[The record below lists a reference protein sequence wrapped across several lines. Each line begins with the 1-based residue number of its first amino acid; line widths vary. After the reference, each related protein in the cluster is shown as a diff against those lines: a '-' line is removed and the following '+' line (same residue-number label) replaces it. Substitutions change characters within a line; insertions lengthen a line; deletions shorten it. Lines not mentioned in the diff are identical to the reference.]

1 MNIVSKISAAT
12 LLLFSSSSCNAQIKN
27 AKTEIVKIYGNC
39 EMCEKTIE
47 TAGNV
52 KKVAN
57 VEWNKDSKMATITY
71 DSIKTNQDE
80 ILKRIA
86 LAGYDSD
93 KFLAPDDVYSKLAGC
108 CQYERVKK
116 TAIVSTAVIEDH
128 SMHNQENVVET
139 KQEVN
144 QLKTI
149 FESYFALKD
158 ALVKSDGKLVS
169 TLAKDVLA
177 NINSVKM
184 EKLSS
189 EEHTVWM
196 KVMSSLKSNTEK
208 IVATTIIEKQ
218 RVVFMDLSA
227 NFYALLKVSKQDYSI
242 YYQNCPMKTTQCTIK
257 KTYEVNQLK
266 KKVSFKNSDGKL
278 VSTFVAVKMEKLSSE
293 EHTVW
298 MKVMSSLKSNTEKI
312 VATTIIE
319 KQRVVFM
326 DLSAN
331 FYALLKVSKQDYS
344 IYYQNCPMY
353 NDGKGANWLS
363 KENAVKN
370 PYYGSQM
377 LTCGKTVE
385 TIK

>member
-1 MNIVSKISAAT
+1 MNLISKISAAT
-12 LLLFSSSSCNAQIKN
+12 ILLFSFSSCNAQIKN
-27 AKTEIVKIYGNC
+27 TKTESVKIYGNC

-47 TAGNV
+47 TAGSV
-52 KKVAN
+52 KKIAN
-57 VEWNKDSKMATITY
+57 VDWNKDTKMATITY
-71 DSIKTNQDE
+71 DSTKTNQDE

-108 CQYERVKK
+108 CQYERVNK

-189 EEHTVWM
+189 EEHTVWL

-208 IVATTIIEKQ
+208 IA
-218 RVVFMDLSA
+218 
-227 NFYALLKVSKQDYSI
+227 
-242 YYQNCPMKTTQCTIK
+242 
-257 KTYEVNQLK
+257 
-266 KKVSFKNSDGKL
+266 
-278 VSTFVAVKMEKLSSE
+278 
-293 EHTVW
+293 
-298 MKVMSSLKSNTEKI
+298 
-312 VATTIIE
+312 ATTIIE

>member
-1 MNIVSKISAAT
+1 MNLISKISAAT
-12 LLLFSSSSCNAQIKN
+12 ILLFSFSSCNAQIKN
-27 AKTEIVKIYGNC
+27 AKTESVKIYGNC

-47 TAGNV
+47 TAGSV
-52 KKVAN
+52 KKIAN
-57 VEWNKDSKMATITY
+57 VDWNKDSKMATITY
-71 DSIKTNQDE
+71 DSTKTNQDE

-86 LAGYDSD
+86 LAGYDGD

-108 CQYERVKK
+108 CQYERVNK

-169 TLAKDVLA
+169 TLAKDLLA

-189 EEHTVWM
+189 EEYTVWM

-208 IVATTIIEKQ
+208 IAATTSIEKQ

-227 NFYALLKVSKQDYSI
+227 NFYD
-242 YYQNCPMKTTQCTIK
+242 
-257 KTYEVNQLK
+257 
-266 KKVSFKNSDGKL
+266 
-278 VSTFVAVKMEKLSSE
+278 
-293 EHTVW
+293 
-298 MKVMSSLKSNTEKI
+298 
-312 VATTIIE
+312 
-319 KQRVVFM
+319 
-326 DLSAN
+326 
-331 FYALLKVSKQDYS
+331 LLKVSKQDYS

>member
-80 ILKRIA
+80 ILKRFA

-242 YYQNCPMKTTQCTIK
+242 YYQNCPM
-257 KTYEVNQLK
+257 
-266 KKVSFKNSDGKL
+266 
-278 VSTFVAVKMEKLSSE
+278 
-293 EHTVW
+293 
-298 MKVMSSLKSNTEKI
+298 
-312 VATTIIE
+312 
-319 KQRVVFM
+319 
-326 DLSAN
+326 
-331 FYALLKVSKQDYS
+331 
-344 IYYQNCPMY
+344 Y

>member
-1 MNIVSKISAAT
+1 MNLISKISAAT
-12 LLLFSSSSCNAQIKN
+12 ILLFSFSSCNAQIKN
-27 AKTEIVKIYGNC
+27 TKTESVKIYGNC

-47 TAGNV
+47 TAGSV
-52 KKVAN
+52 KKIAN
-57 VEWNKDSKMATITY
+57 VDWNKDTKMATITY
-71 DSIKTNQDE
+71 DSTKTNQDE

-108 CQYERVKK
+108 CQYERVNK

-208 IVATTIIEKQ
+208 IA
-218 RVVFMDLSA
+218 
-227 NFYALLKVSKQDYSI
+227 
-242 YYQNCPMKTTQCTIK
+242 
-257 KTYEVNQLK
+257 
-266 KKVSFKNSDGKL
+266 
-278 VSTFVAVKMEKLSSE
+278 
-293 EHTVW
+293 
-298 MKVMSSLKSNTEKI
+298 
-312 VATTIIE
+312 ATTIIE

-363 KENAVKN
+363 KENTVKN

>member
-1 MNIVSKISAAT
+1 MNLISKISAAT
-12 LLLFSSSSCNAQIKN
+12 ILLFSFSSCNAQIKN
-27 AKTEIVKIYGNC
+27 TKTESVKIYGNC

-47 TAGNV
+47 TAGSV
-52 KKVAN
+52 EKIAN
-57 VEWNKDSKMATITY
+57 VDWNKDTKMATITY
-71 DSIKTNQDE
+71 DSTKTNQDE

-242 YYQNCPMKTTQCTIK
+242 YYQNCPM
-257 KTYEVNQLK
+257 
-266 KKVSFKNSDGKL
+266 
-278 VSTFVAVKMEKLSSE
+278 
-293 EHTVW
+293 
-298 MKVMSSLKSNTEKI
+298 
-312 VATTIIE
+312 
-319 KQRVVFM
+319 
-326 DLSAN
+326 
-331 FYALLKVSKQDYS
+331 
-344 IYYQNCPMY
+344 Y

>member
-1 MNIVSKISAAT
+1 MNLISKISAAMM
-12 LLLFSSSSCNAQIKN
+12 LLFSFSSCNGQIKN
-27 AKTEIVKIYGNC
+27 AKTESVKIYGNC

-47 TAGNV
+47 AAGNL
-52 KKVAN
+52 KKVAT
-57 VEWNKDSKMATITY
+57 VDWNKDSKMATITY
-71 DSIKTNQDE
+71 DSTKTNQDE

-93 KFLAPDDVYSKLAGC
+93 KFLAPNDVYSKLAGC
-108 CQYERVKK
+108 CQYERVNK

-208 IVATTIIEKQ
+208 IA
-218 RVVFMDLSA
+218 
-227 NFYALLKVSKQDYSI
+227 
-242 YYQNCPMKTTQCTIK
+242 
-257 KTYEVNQLK
+257 
-266 KKVSFKNSDGKL
+266 
-278 VSTFVAVKMEKLSSE
+278 
-293 EHTVW
+293 
-298 MKVMSSLKSNTEKI
+298 
-312 VATTIIE
+312 ATTIIE

-363 KENAVKN
+363 KENEVKN

>member
-1 MNIVSKISAAT
+1 MNLISKISAAT
-12 LLLFSSSSCNAQIKN
+12 ILLFSFSSCNAQIKN
-27 AKTEIVKIYGNC
+27 TKTESVKIYGNC

-47 TAGNV
+47 TAGSV
-52 KKVAN
+52 KKIAN
-57 VEWNKDSKMATITY
+57 VDWNKDTKMATITY
-71 DSIKTNQDE
+71 DSTKTNQDE

-108 CQYERVKK
+108 CQYERVNK

-128 SMHNQENVVET
+128 SMHNQENVVEM

-208 IVATTIIEKQ
+208 IA
-218 RVVFMDLSA
+218 
-227 NFYALLKVSKQDYSI
+227 
-242 YYQNCPMKTTQCTIK
+242 
-257 KTYEVNQLK
+257 
-266 KKVSFKNSDGKL
+266 
-278 VSTFVAVKMEKLSSE
+278 
-293 EHTVW
+293 
-298 MKVMSSLKSNTEKI
+298 
-312 VATTIIE
+312 ATTIIE

-377 LTCGKTVE
+377 LTCGKTEE

>member
-189 EEHTVWM
+189 EEH
-196 KVMSSLKSNTEK
+196 
-208 IVATTIIEKQ
+208 A
-218 RVVFMDLSA
+218 
-227 NFYALLKVSKQDYSI
+227 
-242 YYQNCPMKTTQCTIK
+242 
-257 KTYEVNQLK
+257 
-266 KKVSFKNSDGKL
+266 
-278 VSTFVAVKMEKLSSE
+278 
-293 EHTVW
+293 VW

>member
-1 MNIVSKISAAT
+1 MNLISKISAAT
-12 LLLFSSSSCNAQIKN
+12 ILLFSFSSCNAQIKN
-27 AKTEIVKIYGNC
+27 AKTESVKIYGNC

-47 TAGNV
+47 TAGSV
-52 KKVAN
+52 KKIAN
-57 VEWNKDSKMATITY
+57 VDWNKDSKMATITY
-71 DSIKTNQDE
+71 DSTKTNQDE

-108 CQYERVKK
+108 CQYERVNK

-208 IVATTIIEKQ
+208 IA
-218 RVVFMDLSA
+218 
-227 NFYALLKVSKQDYSI
+227 
-242 YYQNCPMKTTQCTIK
+242 
-257 KTYEVNQLK
+257 
-266 KKVSFKNSDGKL
+266 
-278 VSTFVAVKMEKLSSE
+278 
-293 EHTVW
+293 
-298 MKVMSSLKSNTEKI
+298 
-312 VATTIIE
+312 ATTIIE

>member
-116 TAIVSTAVIEDH
+116 TAIVSTAVFEDH

-242 YYQNCPMKTTQCTIK
+242 YYQNCPM
-257 KTYEVNQLK
+257 
-266 KKVSFKNSDGKL
+266 
-278 VSTFVAVKMEKLSSE
+278 
-293 EHTVW
+293 
-298 MKVMSSLKSNTEKI
+298 
-312 VATTIIE
+312 
-319 KQRVVFM
+319 
-326 DLSAN
+326 
-331 FYALLKVSKQDYS
+331 
-344 IYYQNCPMY
+344 Y

>member
-1 MNIVSKISAAT
+1 MNLISKISAAT
-12 LLLFSSSSCNAQIKN
+12 ILLFSFSSCNAQIKN
-27 AKTEIVKIYGNC
+27 TKTESVKIYGNC

-47 TAGNV
+47 TAGSV
-52 KKVAN
+52 KKIAN
-57 VEWNKDSKMATITY
+57 VDWNKDTKMATITY
-71 DSIKTNQDE
+71 DSTKTNQDE

-108 CQYERVKK
+108 CQYERVNK

-208 IVATTIIEKQ
+208 IAATTIIEKQ

-227 NFYALLKVSKQDYSI
+227 NFYALLKVSKQDY
-242 YYQNCPMKTTQCTIK
+242 Y
-257 KTYEVNQLK
+257 
-266 KKVSFKNSDGKL
+266 
-278 VSTFVAVKMEKLSSE
+278 
-293 EHTVW
+293 
-298 MKVMSSLKSNTEKI
+298 
-312 VATTIIE
+312 
-319 KQRVVFM
+319 
-326 DLSAN
+326 
-331 FYALLKVSKQDYS
+331 

>member
-1 MNIVSKISAAT
+1 MNLILKISAVT
-12 LLLFSSSSCNAQIKN
+12 LLLFSFSSCNAQIKN
-27 AKTEIVKIYGNC
+27 AKTESVKIYGNC
-39 EMCEKTIE
+39 EMCEKNIE
-47 TAGNV
+47 AAGNV
-52 KKVAN
+52 KKV
-57 VEWNKDSKMATITY
+57 VKVDWNKDSKMATITY

-108 CQYERVKK
+108 CQYERVNK

-149 FESYFALKD
+149 FESYFTLKD
-158 ALVKSDGKLVS
+158 ALVKSDGKLS
-169 TLAKDVLA
+169 ATLAKDLLT

-184 EKLSS
+184 DKLSS

-196 KVMSSLKSNTEK
+196 KVMSSIKSNSEK
-208 IVATTIIEKQ
+208 IASTTSIEKQ
-218 RVVFMDLSA
+218 RIVFMDLSA
-227 NFYALLKVSKQDYSI
+227 NFYD
-242 YYQNCPMKTTQCTIK
+242 
-257 KTYEVNQLK
+257 
-266 KKVSFKNSDGKL
+266 
-278 VSTFVAVKMEKLSSE
+278 
-293 EHTVW
+293 
-298 MKVMSSLKSNTEKI
+298 
-312 VATTIIE
+312 
-319 KQRVVFM
+319 
-326 DLSAN
+326 
-331 FYALLKVSKQDYS
+331 LLKVSKQDYS

>member
-1 MNIVSKISAAT
+1 MNIVSKLLAAT

-208 IVATTIIEKQ
+208 IA
-218 RVVFMDLSA
+218 
-227 NFYALLKVSKQDYSI
+227 
-242 YYQNCPMKTTQCTIK
+242 
-257 KTYEVNQLK
+257 
-266 KKVSFKNSDGKL
+266 
-278 VSTFVAVKMEKLSSE
+278 
-293 EHTVW
+293 
-298 MKVMSSLKSNTEKI
+298 
-312 VATTIIE
+312 ATTIIE